1 MPLLRANGLEAATRP
16 ATRGSVP
23 SHRAG
28 LLLLDRSDLRAPPR
42 RAAGRAAERAGRE
55 LVATGETA
63 RTRAVESRDE
73 LTPHQ
78 VRIARMARDGASNQ
92 EIATQLFVSRKTV
105 ESHLRRVFQKLG
117 IGKREAPRRRARR
130 P

>member
-1 MPLLRANGLEAATRP
+1 MPLLRANGLEAATRT

-28 LLLLDRSDLRAPPR
+28 LLLLDRGELRAPTGRPPV
-42 RAAGRAAERAGRE
+42 RAAERAGRE

-63 RTRAVESRDE
+63 RTRAVETRDE

-78 VRIARMARDGASNQ
+78 VRIARMARDGAANQ
-92 EIATQLFVSRKTV
+92 EIAAQPFGGPKTA
-105 ESHLRRVFQKLG
+105 QD
-117 IGKREAPRRRARR
+117 
-130 P
+130 